1 MSIFQTEEVDFI
13 LGNLLIKN
21 VEFNTPDSPNSNS
34 ELRKIAAI
42 GLLIFQAWL
51 KTICLLNY

>member
-42 GLLIFQAWL
+42 GLLIFQA
-51 KTICLLNY
+51 